1 MQFKQ
6 ESFDNEM
13 IEFLQIEQESEIK
26 SLFKQLNIQN
36 TQLSNKRSKKIK
48 KFNLNIQTNSIL
60 QRRNINLGQ
69 I

>member
-6 ESFDNEM
+6 ESFDSEM
-13 IEFLQIEQESEIK
+13 TEFFQIQQEVEIN

-48 KFNLNIQTNSIL
+48 KVKLNLQTNSIL